1 MIVILFFGLSLAFI
15 LAIIYLI
22 RYHLAVK
29 SLSQQIEEKIN
40 NTSQRRFTLKNQP
53 KSLIELTNKIENL
66 FEKIEKTS
74 LIALQER
81 KP

>member
-40 NTSQRRFTLKNQP
+40 NTSQRRFT
-53 KSLIELTNKIENL
+53 
-66 FEKIEKTS
+66 
-74 LIALQER
+74 
-81 KP
+81 